1 MKCDVY
7 LTFDSNCEEAITFYK
22 DIFDGEFRVMMR
34 YKDGPP
40 EYMSSP
46 EIVNKIMHVT
56 ITFGNDCELK
66 ASDSFHQH
74 LNKSN
79 NFNISFLAEDDT
91 QAQAVFN
98 GLSEG
103 GTIIMPYENVFW
115 GGKFGNLIDKLGIQW
130 MVSFDA
136 NEVS

>member
-46 EIVNKIMHVT
+46 EIVNKIMQL
-56 ITFGNDCELK
+56 G
-66 ASDSFHQH
+66 AY
-74 LNKSN
+74 
-79 NFNISFLAEDDT
+79 
-91 QAQAVFN
+91 
-98 GLSEG
+98 SEV
-103 GTIIMPYENVFW
+103 E
-115 GGKFGNLIDKLGIQW
+115 
-130 MVSFDA
+130 
-136 NEVS
+136 